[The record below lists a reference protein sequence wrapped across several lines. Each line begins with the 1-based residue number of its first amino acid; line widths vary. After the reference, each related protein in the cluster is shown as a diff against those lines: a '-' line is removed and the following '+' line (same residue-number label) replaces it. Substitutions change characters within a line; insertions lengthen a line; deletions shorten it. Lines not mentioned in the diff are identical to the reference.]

1 MFKVIHSA
9 FLSLLLV
16 LSQPIFAETEEDPW
30 EGFNRSM
37 FSFNTAL
44 DNAIVKP
51 VAKGYDWITPNF
63 VQKGVSNF
71 FSNLGEVSNVTN
83 NFLQAKFVGTVAS
96 TGRFLI
102 NSTIGIFGLFDV
114 ASALG
119 INEYDEDFGQTLGY
133 WGVSS
138 GPYLMLP
145 FFGPSTVRDGTGLVV
160 EYFYEEEIDLLH
172 LTLEEE
178 IALLALD
185 VVQTR
190 VHLFSVESLII
201 GDSYSFIRDVYLQN
215 RAYAVND
222 GAPAPKK
229 TKKDISL
236 DDGDSWGEESEDDS
250 WGDETED
257 DSWGDEEV
265 EDSWG
270 DEVEEDSWGDE

>member
-1 MFKVIHSA
+1 MLKVMHSA
-9 FLSLLLV
+9 LLSLLLV

-37 FSFNTAL
+37 FTFNTAL
-44 DNAIVKP
+44 DNAVLKP
-51 VAKGYDWITPNF
+51 VAQGYDWVTPNV

-71 FSNLGEVSNVTN
+71 FSNLGEVSNITN
-83 NFLQAKFVGTVAS
+83 NLLQAKFVGTVAS

-102 NSTIGIFGLFDV
+102 NSTIGIFGIFDV

-119 INEYDEDFGQTLGY
+119 ISEYNEDFGQTLGY

-138 GPYLMLP
+138 GPYLVLP
-145 FFGPSTVRDGTGLVV
+145 FFGPSTVRDGTGLVI
-160 EYFYEEEIDLLH
+160 EYVYNDEIDLLH

-201 GDSYSFIRDVYLQN
+201 GDPYTFIRDVYLQN
-215 RAYAVND
+215 REFEVHD
-222 GAPAPKK
+222 GTPPSKK
-229 TKKDISL
+229 SQKNISL
-236 DDGDSWGEESEDDS
+236 DDGDSWGEDNDDDS
-250 WGDETED
+250 WGD
-257 DSWGDEEV
+257 
-265 EDSWG
+265 
-270 DEVEEDSWGDE
+270 DEVEEDSWGDEEIEEDSWGDT